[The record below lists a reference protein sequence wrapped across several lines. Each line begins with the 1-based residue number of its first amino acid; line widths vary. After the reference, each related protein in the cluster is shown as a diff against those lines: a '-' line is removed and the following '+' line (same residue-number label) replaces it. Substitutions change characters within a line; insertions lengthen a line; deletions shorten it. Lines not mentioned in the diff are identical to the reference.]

1 MRKVLEYICL
11 ASALTLIGY
20 TFYVE
25 RQVIAAT
32 ERINATTAELRIK
45 AELEGDRETRPPYHP
60 RIKAG
65 LD

>member
-1 MRKVLEYICL
+1 MKEKQMRKVLEYICL

-45 AELEGDRETRPPYHP
+45 A
-60 RIKAG
+60 G

>member
-1 MRKVLEYICL
+1 MKEKQMRKALEYICL

-32 ERINATTAELRIK
+32 EHVKAATAELRIK
-45 AELEGDRETRPPYHP
+45 AELD
-60 RIKAG
+60 
-65 LD
+65 